1 MENHMDKKWLAII
14 NPHAGSDR
22 GLRHWDRIE
31 RLLMEEGVET
41 APVFTGYRMHAAE
54 ICKKSVE
61 EGWQR
66 ILAVGGDGTL
76 NEVVNGLFSQSRVTP
91 RDVTVGL
98 FQVGTGNDWART
110 MEYPSSYEE
119 MARCLARGETFLQ
132 DVGVVA
138 LGEEKKRERVFV
150 NVAGFGFDAWVAE
163 KTNRAKDRGKGG
175 RLAYFSSLIKGLAA
189 YKASRATLTIENS
202 VWEVDLF
209 SLGVGIGKYNGG
221 GIKQLPHAVMD
232 DGLFDIVLYKKMSL
246 LQMLSSLKKLYQGA
260 LEHHPKVE
268 YHQAGRITLKHA
280 RDLICECDGESV
292 GYGPFS
298 IRIIPRALRIVSA
311 CAKGEV

>member
-1 MENHMDKKWLAII
+1 MDERWLAII
-14 NPHAGSDR
+14 NPHAGGDR

-41 APVFTGYRMHAAE
+41 VPLFTGYRMHAAE
-54 ICKKSVE
+54 ICKRAVG
-61 EGWQR
+61 EGWRR

-76 NEVVNGLFSQSRVTP
+76 NEVVNGLFSQPKVSP
-91 RDVTVGL
+91 CDVTVGL

-119 MARCLARGETFLQ
+119 MARCLARKETFLQ
-132 DVGVVA
+132 DVGVVVS
-138 LGEEKKRERVFV
+138 EKEKKKERVFV

-163 KTNRAKDRGKGG
+163 KTNRAKDKGKGG
-175 RLAYFSSLIKGLAA
+175 RLSYLSNMLKGLAA
-189 YKASRATLTIENS
+189 YKASRVTLSLEDS
-202 VWEVDLF
+202 VRDVDLF

-221 GIKQLPHAVMD
+221 GIKQLPQAVMD

-246 LQMLSSLKKLYQGA
+246 WQMFSSLKQLYQGG

-268 YHQAGRITLKHA
+268 YHKTDRVMIREADNLF
-280 RDLICECDGESV
+280 CECDGESV
-292 GYGPFS
+292 GYGPFA
-298 IRIIPRALRIVSA
+298 IRMVPKALRIVKA
-311 CAKGEV
+311 CAKGGE

>member
-1 MENHMDKKWLAII
+1 MEKEMDKKWLAII

-31 RLLMEEGVET
+31 RLLMEEGVEV

-54 ICKKSVE
+54 ICKNAVE
-61 EGWQR
+61 DGWRR

-76 NEVVNGLFSQSRVTP
+76 NEVVNGLFSQSGVSP
-91 RDVTVGL
+91 REVTVGL

-110 MEYPSSYEE
+110 MEYPSSYGE
-119 MARCLARGETFLQ
+119 MARCLARGQTFLQ
-132 DVGVVA
+132 DVGVVSF
-138 LGEEKKRERVFV
+138 GEGKKRERIFV

-175 RLAYFSSLIKGLAA
+175 RFTYFLSMIKGLAA
-189 YKASRATLTIENS
+189 YKASRATLGLAHA
-202 VWEVDLF
+202 VRDVDLF
-209 SLGVGIGKYNGG
+209 SLSVGIGKFNGG
-221 GIKQLPHAVMD
+221 GIKQLPDAVMD

-246 LQMLSSLKKLYQGA
+246 WQMFSSLKQLYRGM

-268 YHQAGRITLKHA
+268 YHKASRITIRQA
-280 RDLICECDGESV
+280 PDLFCECDGESA

-298 IRIIPRALRIVSA
+298 IRLIPKALKIVSA
-311 CAKGEV
+311 CAKGGA